1 VNTDIKIVEVMT
13 YDEKLIEPL
22 SLLLTE
28 SVRDGASLS
37 FLPSIEMR
45 KAEEY
50 WRGIMMALSPFRKL
64 WVVWLD
70 DKVIGTTQLISSE
83 KENSRHRGSREKTM
97 ILKGF
102 RGLGVATKLE
112 KFVDD
117 YAVKTG
123 HRLLL
128 MDSMVG
134 SDAARLYSTLGWIC
148 FGEVPD
154 FAVDGQGRPYHM
166 AFFYKQLGKPLLQ
179 A

>member
-128 MDSMVG
+128 MDSI
-134 SDAARLYSTLGWIC
+134 LGWIC